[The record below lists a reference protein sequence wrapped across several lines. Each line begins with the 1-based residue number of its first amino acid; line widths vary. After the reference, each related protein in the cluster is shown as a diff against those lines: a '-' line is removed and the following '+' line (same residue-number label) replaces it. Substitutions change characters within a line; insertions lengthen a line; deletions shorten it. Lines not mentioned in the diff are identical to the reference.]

1 MFFRHIWTEKLLAD
15 GVCQTIVIWCVW
27 YEEFVQMPCCFLESA
42 CSVILQEINAQKRV
56 NLQFWSQKVVI
67 LACHCCI
74 KTIPILIKAM
84 FDTSDIILRTMGY
97 DLGVVVLTVSSVQ

>member
-1 MFFRHIWTEKLLAD
+1 
-15 GVCQTIVIWCVW
+15 
-27 YEEFVQMPCCFLESA
+27 MPCCFLESA
-42 CSVILQEINAQKRV
+42 CSVILQEINAQKHV
-56 NLQFWSQKVVI
+56 NLQFLSQKVVI